1 MVSELNIKF
10 NFRVTW
16 IEVNSKTAR
25 RTSASKT
32 AVNSD
37 QMTTLYPQTEKVDPQ
52 RNVVALPTVNKRQ
65 KRSNALV
72 ICIARKMPINRI
84 FVINNTLWT
93 EKSKFAKFAREILSA
108 ARQNW
113 PSCACPAFDR
123 CAYLMQC
130 RVCAESNPIILI
142 SKKECNH
149 Q

>member
-1 MVSELNIKF
+1 MQLKIGNNVVSELNIKF

-65 KRSNALV
+65 KR
-72 ICIARKMPINRI
+72 
-84 FVINNTLWT
+84 
-93 EKSKFAKFAREILSA
+93 
-108 ARQNW
+108 
-113 PSCACPAFDR
+113 
-123 CAYLMQC
+123 
-130 RVCAESNPIILI
+130 
-142 SKKECNH
+142 
-149 Q
+149 